1 MSHLFQINSSGQPSL
16 GSGLDTNN
24 HTITNANTDGDI
36 NLLPN
41 GAGKINLDGDGSSGG
56 VTISDGL
63 IEVRTGT
70 GSVADVRLYC
80 EDTSTP
86 HYVSVNAP
94 PHSSFTGNVNF
105 TLPSSNGDP
114 NQVLATNGS
123 GVTSWVDQS
132 GGGGGGSLPTVTN
145 ANGPTSGNDYTISSV
160 SGLETTYLISY
171 TTTPSA
177 TINVYLPYIN
187 SGSGVSSGYKINIK
201 RVTSD
206 PITINPSTSGSETID
221 GISTLNLPYQYSSV
235 TLQCDGSNW
244 WVI

>member
-24 HTITNANTDGDI
+24 HTITNSNTDGDI

-41 GAGKINLDGDGSSGG
+41 GAGKVNLDGDGSSGG

-70 GSVADVRLYC
+70 GSVADIRMYC
-80 EDTSTP
+80 EDSNA
-86 HYVSVNAP
+86 HYVSLNAP
-94 PHSSFTGNVNF
+94 AHSSFSGNVNL
-105 TLPSSNGDP
+105 TLPSSEGTNG
-114 NQVLATNGS
+114 QVLQTDGN

-145 ANGPTSGNDYTISSV
+145 PSGGTSGNDYTISSV

-171 TTTPSA
+171 TTSPSA

-221 GISTLNLPYQYSSV
+221 GSSTLTLPYQYSSV